1 MTPPEKYVERVGR
14 VLAVA
19 VVLASVVPGVAR
31 AQCPDGSPP
40 PCRAAA
46 VAVPPPTSV
55 AVLYLDNASPDSTD
69 DYLAEG
75 LTEAI
80 IVQLGQVGRISVQSR
95 SAVRRFRG
103 APVPDP
109 RMIGRTLGVAYLVTG
124 SVQRADRALRVTIE
138 LAHTTT
144 GVRVWGDQFVGAD
157 DSLFALQDNIARRV
171 AEGVAGRLL
180 PAERRAVAAVRV
192 THSPEAYE
200 HFLRG
205 NFGLAQRSSTGMTRA
220 TAEYRHA
227 TALDSGFVSAL
238 ARVGLAYALRLDWA
252 WDATGASPPDSLLDQ
267 GMAAAD
273 EALRRDPSNS
283 DAWLARGYLLQF
295 RNPRTWDG
303 VMAAFARAV
312 SLDPRNAEAWHQ
324 MGDAATVMGDDS
336 TAVMAWRRALGIDPG
351 RPITLRAYA
360 QMVAPAESGPFL
372 DSALAVDPGF
382 LLARLSRADA
392 RLGQGDTAGARRDL
406 EASRCEAC
414 AAEMWPSWT
423 AWHALTLGSLGDT
436 STARAEVDS
445 VFARLQRAGG
455 LSWRVA
461 EPLALHF
468 LQLGDSATALDLL
481 ERISPRGVK
490 LWSLLTGDASAVFYP
505 VASTQRFRRIVSD
518 ATPPWAPPEAEI
530 LDLPTSAAQRTLWEG
545 TYAGVYGRVRISARQ
560 DHLMVA
566 LAGREL
572 GRLLYQGGDTF
583 IASWDRVTRVVS
595 GAGAVP
601 LEGFTVTHRK
611 RVVKYRRVE

>member
-1 MTPPEKYVERVGR
+1 MFERVGP

-19 VVLASVVPGVAR
+19 VVLASVVPGLAP

-40 PCRAAA
+40 PCRSAA
-46 VAVPPPTSV
+46 VAAPSPTSV

-80 IVQLGQVGRISVQSR
+80 IAQLGQVGRISVKSR

-103 APVPDP
+103 ANVPDP
-109 RMIGRTLGVAYLVTG
+109 PVIGRTLGVAYLVTG

-138 LAHTTT
+138 LAYTTT
-144 GVRVWGDQFVGAD
+144 GMRVWGDQFIGTD

-192 THSPEAYE
+192 THNPEAYE

-205 NFGLAQRSSTGMTRA
+205 NYGLAQRTSTGMARA
-220 TAEYRHA
+220 TAEYRQA
-227 TALDSGFVSAL
+227 AALDSGFVSAL
-238 ARVGLAYALRLDWA
+238 ARVGLAYALRLDWS
-252 WDATGASPPDSLLDQ
+252 WDATGASPADSLLDR
-267 GMAAAD
+267 GEAAAD

-295 RNPRTWDG
+295 RQPRTWDG

-336 TAVMAWRRALGIDPG
+336 TAVTAWRRALAIDPG

-360 QMVAPAESGPFL
+360 SMVAPAEVGPLL

-392 RLGQGDTAGARRDL
+392 RLAQGDTSAARRDL
-406 EASRCEAC
+406 DAARCEGC
-414 AAEMWPSWT
+414 AVDMWPSWT
-423 AWHALTLGSLGDT
+423 AWHALTLASLGDT
-436 STARAEVDS
+436 VAARVEADS
-445 VFARLQRAGG
+445 VLARLRLAGG
-455 LSWRVA
+455 LSWRVGV
-461 EPLALHF
+461 PLVFHY
-468 LQLGDSATALDLL
+468 LQVGDSATALGLL
-481 ERISPRGVK
+481 ERISPHGVK
-490 LWSLLTGDASAVFYP
+490 LWSLFTGELSSGFYP
-505 VASTQRFRRIVSD
+505 VASSRRFRQIVAD
-518 ATPPWAPPEAEI
+518 ATPPWLPPEAEVFNV
-530 LDLPTSAAQRTLWEG
+530 PTSATMRTRWVG
-545 TYAGVYGRVRISARQ
+545 TYSGVYGRARIYARH
-560 DHLMVA
+560 DSLIVA
-566 LAGREL
+566 LEGREL
-572 GRLLYQGGDTF
+572 GPLQYQGGNTF
-583 IASWDRVTRVVS
+583 VASWDHGTRIVS
-595 GAGAVP
+595 AAGDVP
-601 LEGFTVTHRK
+601 VKGFTVSRRK
-611 RVVKYRRVE
+611 RVLMYRRVE